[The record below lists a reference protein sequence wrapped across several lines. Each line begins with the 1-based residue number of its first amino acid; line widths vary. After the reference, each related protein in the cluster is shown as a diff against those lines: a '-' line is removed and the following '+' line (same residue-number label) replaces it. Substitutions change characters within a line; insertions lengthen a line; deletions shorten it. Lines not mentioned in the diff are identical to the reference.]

1 MSEKNMQILAQR
13 VDQLID
19 ACRQLDE
26 QNRYLL
32 TQNGKLKEERA
43 QLLKNYDETRSRV
56 ESMLTRLKTLE
67 QNS

>member
-1 MSEKNMQILAQR
+1 MSEKNMQMLAQR

-19 ACRQLDE
+19 TCRQLDE

-32 TQNGKLKEERA
+32 TLNGKLKEERA
-43 QLLKNYDETRSRV
+43 QLLKNYDETRARV
-56 ESMLTRLKTLE
+56 EAMLTRLKTLE